1 MKHAKRGLSAVLA
14 CLLGLAT
21 ACGESAEA
29 PAVSPEPTSSR
40 PTSASRLCR
49 VVAGAEENNLL
60 LADLE
65 GSGEIYRLSLEGL
78 TVQDEEGKPAQ
89 LENGMEVR
97 VEYSGEENLTSP
109 ATFREPTA
117 LTVTGEKENLC
128 CLYLQ
133 VLKDIWQADAG
144 LNEGISQVGV
154 DLSATSLSESEQA
167 GVIWAFG
174 ESVGLF
180 PLAGTYQEL
189 KEEGYITEIDGFPA
203 WEDGCLLTIEEQE
216 SAGEELLFDA
226 KKWRSGTGAILW
238 TDCAAQPVAPGQWG
252 EYQPGVWAMA

>member
-1 MKHAKRGLSAVLA
+1 MKHAKRGLLAALA

-89 LENGMEVR
+89 PENGMEVR

-128 CLYLQ
+128 CL
-133 VLKDIWQADAG
+133 
-144 LNEGISQVGV
+144 
-154 DLSATSLSESEQA
+154 
-167 GVIWAFG
+167 
-174 ESVGLF
+174 
-180 PLAGTYQEL
+180 
-189 KEEGYITEIDGFPA
+189 
-203 WEDGCLLTIEEQE
+203 
-216 SAGEELLFDA
+216 
-226 KKWRSGTGAILW
+226 
-238 TDCAAQPVAPGQWG
+238 
-252 EYQPGVWAMA
+252 

>member
-1 MKHAKRGLSAVLA
+1 MKRKEMKNETCQAVGFLAVLV

-29 PAVSPEPTSSR
+29 PAVSSEPASSLS
-40 PTSASRLCR
+40 PHLPAPALCR

-89 LENGMEVR
+89 PENGMEVR

-117 LTVTGEKENLC
+117 LTVTGEKKPL
-128 CLYLQ
+128 LP
-133 VLKDIWQADAG
+133 VP
-144 LNEGISQVGV
+144 
-154 DLSATSLSESEQA
+154 A
-167 GVIWAFG
+167 GVKRY
-174 ESVGLF
+174 
-180 PLAGTYQEL
+180 LAG
-189 KEEGYITEIDGFPA
+189 GYSP
-203 WEDGCLLTIEEQE
+203 Q
-216 SAGEELLFDA
+216 
-226 KKWRSGTGAILW
+226 
-238 TDCAAQPVAPGQWG
+238 
-252 EYQPGVWAMA
+252 